1 MREAFK
7 KIGKDIYA
15 ARWAIII
22 IIAYFVILRQFVY
35 SLCPMVMVTGF
46 PCPACGLTR
55 AGFRLLHLDFAG
67 AWSVHPFIYAVLILA
82 VLFCVNRYFLKGQP
96 LDKVVYWAAIATLI
110 GMFVYYIW
118 RMITQFPGDP
128 PMTYYSGNLINRFLT
143 LLGRPALF
151 PNL

>member
-22 IIAYFVILRQFVY
+22 IIAYFVFLSRFVY
-35 SLCPMVMVTGF
+35 TLCPLALLTGF

-55 AGFRLLHLDFAG
+55 AGFCLLHLDFAG
-67 AWSVHPFIYAVLILA
+67 AWAVHPFIFPLLLLA
-82 VLFCVNRYFLKGQP
+82 FLFCLNRYFLKGQP
-96 LDKVVYWAAIATLI
+96 LNKLLYWGAVITMV
-110 GMFVYYIW
+110 GMIIFYIW
-118 RMITQFPGDP
+118 RMVTQFPGDP

-143 LLGRPALF
+143 LLGHPVSF
-151 PNL
+151 